1 MAADVNF
8 CITGV
13 KYDSEET
20 LIGIVKIHQNLDG
33 EMSEAYY
40 WFRESVLNYIKAGYS
55 IWTAHEENG
64 QWQKGEQVIIDTVNE
79 TEFIKTNQ
87 DDTPKDN
94 LGNIDSL

>member
-1 MAADVNF
+1 MADDVNF
-8 CITGV
+8 CISGV

-40 WFRESVLNYIKAGYS
+40 WFRDSVLNYIKAGYS
-55 IWTAHEENG
+55 IWTVYEENG
-64 QWQKGEQVIIDTVNE
+64 QWQKGEQVIIDTVNG
-79 TEFIKTNQ
+79 TEFIKTKQ

-94 LGNIDSL
+94 LGNLDSL